1 MRAKFPEI
9 LILALI
15 SLAACSAARNVKRAP
30 LSEEERAFRNN
41 CAACHALPDPKA
53 FPDEQWPD
61 IVAKYS
67 ALINLP
73 AAEQAKIV
81 KFLQESN

>member
-1 MRAKFPEI
+1 MRSKVLTV
-9 LILALI
+9 LILALGT
-15 SLAACSAARNVKRAP
+15 LACSAARNANRAP
-30 LSEEERAFRNN
+30 LSEEERAFRAN

-53 FPDEQWPD
+53 FPDERWPD
-61 IVAKYS
+61 LVAKYS

-81 KFLQESN
+81 KFLQDSN